1 MDRVRFIINP
11 SSGRQSTKSK
21 IDNLCKFLLDDGYTV
36 GKYYTKKQYDAV
48 NETIETCSSGNWDII
63 IACGGDGTVNEV
75 ATGIVRSSNKLPVAI
90 LASGTINDFAK
101 HINMPSKMTEFF
113 KMIKKKQVIEIDLGK
128 INDGYFVN
136 VAGGGLLTDVGS
148 QVSVEA
154 KTILGPTAY
163 YLEVAKKLISQEIEP
178 IHMSFQSEEYTK
190 EEDVLLFFIS
200 NSPSIAGFKKMAPD
214 ANISDGLL
222 DVLIIKDSDVA
233 ELANIFFS
241 VSSGV
246 HINHPNVV
254 YFKTKEL
261 FVGADKNMKIDI
273 DGEVGKNLPAHFEVI
288 PKAMKII
295 VNQSNSLRDRTQKV

>member
-288 PKAMKII
+288 PKAMQII